1 MHRLAPIALTALL
14 LSGCGTTSVG
24 LKYAIS
30 QPVAKVS
37 TTAAPLVLGTFA
49 DQRGEPPTWLGAIR
63 GGFGNPLKNL
73 ESDRPV
79 SEVVKTAF
87 ADGLRARGVA
97 LEASGRQNQLVG
109 TVKKL
114 DCSQY
119 VRREA
124 YAEIELTVLDAN
136 GQRRFSRVYK
146 ANNLDGSVMS
156 LNAGVFASVDDLR
169 VVLEKT
175 LREVVDQAL
184 DDSALRAAL
193 QL

>member
-1 MHRLAPIALTALL
+1 MYKFILAAAAVLALAGCSTTA
-14 LSGCGTTSVG
+14 VG
-24 LKYAIS
+24 LRYGA
-30 QPVAKVS
+30 PATVAKV
-37 TTAAPLVLGTFA
+37 APSSSPVVVGAFA

-79 SEVVKTAF
+79 AELVKTAF
-87 ADGLRARGVA
+87 ADGLKARGAA
-97 LEASGRQNQLVG
+97 LDASPRQNQLVG
-109 TVKKL
+109 SIKKL

-124 YAEIELTVLDAN
+124 YAEIELTVLDSS
-136 GQRRFSRVYK
+136 GQKRFSKLYK
-146 ANNLDGSVMS
+146 ANNLDGSLMTM
-156 LNAGVFASVDDLR
+156 NAGIFASVDDLR

-184 DDSALRAAL
+184 DDGALRAAL
-193 QL
+193 QI